1 MTGAEMYASVSTGE
15 TVFSWVVSSIEKR
28 EIGMLIRVVPSRRQ
42 QAVADLNQLVAMLE
56 EAGLEPQFI
65 SQIMRANKNPPA
77 SVTVS
82 WTGTVND
89 LDRTQELLNKMTEIW
104 RT

>member
-1 MTGAEMYASVSTGE
+1 MTGAEMYASASTGE
-15 TVFSWVVSSIEKR
+15 AVFSWVVSSIDQR

-56 EAGLEPQFI
+56 EAGLEPQLN

-82 WTGTVND
+82 WTGAVND
-89 LDRTQELLNKMTEIW
+89 LEKAQELLNKMTEIW
-104 RT
+104 RR